1 MSRGNGARGG
11 RPTLIVGLSTRA
23 IAESAVKVSYDVI
36 TLDYFGDRDQKD
48 LVENYSLM
56 RDFALGFSADALL
69 TASRGLDF
77 GAVVYI
83 SNLENHPD
91 VVEKLAAG
99 HNLLG
104 NDPATL
110 RRVRDW
116 GTLRQVCCREGIPVP
131 VTLLPGEEEQADVAE
146 LKGKRWLT
154 KPARSG
160 GGHGIAFWSGEPL
173 YEGHL
178 LQEYVNGLPCSA
190 AFVADGWRCVLIG
203 LTEQLIGRRELGAPG
218 FTWCG
223 NILPLSLETSPPLW
237 GGFVGGLEVTAAVQG
252 MLQKLTRAFGL
263 RGVNGV
269 DFVLGRDETGRP
281 VPYLVEINPRYTASM
296 ELVEWAYGL
305 SVFDAHVRS
314 FDGNLP
320 IFHLEEHLVPR
331 LSSYYGKAIVYAR
344 HNGTMPETAG
354 WRKKGRRDIPFPGE
368 HIAAQHPICTVLA
381 EEGTRDECWRRLLA
395 AAEAVWQEVEKPAL
409 NRGDD
414 NDVQVHFN
422 YRAHGQAGGG
432 APQGERLRRIPP
444 GDRVRGDEPPG

>member
-1 MSRGNGARGG
+1 
-11 RPTLIVGLSTRA
+11 LIVGLSTRA

-56 RDFALGFSADALL
+56 RDFGLGFSAEALL
-69 TASRGLDF
+69 AASRGLDF

-83 SNLENHPD
+83 SSLENHPD
-91 VVEKLAAG
+91 VVEKLAAD

-104 NDPATL
+104 NDPTTL

-116 GTLRQVCCREGIPVP
+116 GTLRQVCECEGIPVP
-131 VTLLPGEEEQADVAE
+131 VTLLPGEEGQADVAE

-154 KPARSG
+154 KPMRSG

-223 NILPLSLETSPPLW
+223 NILPLSLPREIPISQGLPTPEMALV
-237 GGFVGGLEVTAAVQG
+237 VGAVRE
-252 MLQKLTRAFGL
+252 MAEKLTCVFGL

-269 DFVLGRDETGRP
+269 DLVLGRDEAGRP
-281 VPYLVEINPRYTASM
+281 VPYLVEVNPRYTASM

-305 SVFDAHVRS
+305 NVFGTHVRS
-314 FDGNLP
+314 FEGELP
-320 IFHLEEHLVPR
+320 PFSLPSPTSPPELGGIEGGRGGAGGGGVHQLGF
-331 LSSYYGKAIVYAR
+331 YGKGIIYAR
-344 HNGTMPETAG
+344 GDVVMPETAE
-354 WRKKGRRDIPFPGE
+354 WRAQGRRDIPFPGE
-368 HIAAQHPICTVLA
+368 GIAAGHPICTVLA
-381 EEGTRDECWRRLLA
+381 QGKSRDECWSRLLT

-414 NDVQVHFN
+414 NDV
-422 YRAHGQAGGG
+422 
-432 APQGERLRRIPP
+432 
-444 GDRVRGDEPPG
+444 